1 MSIPASYDQ
10 NIKRLFVERMSFA
23 LKTDD
28 DFGVDSMA
36 YFTDGAS
43 ESVRI
48 RFKNGITK
56 NVNVTGFSTRGI
68 WADLLRRV

>member
-1 MSIPASYDQ
+1 MSIPPSYDQ
-10 NIKRLFVERMSFA
+10 DIKRQFVERIGFA

-28 DFGVDSMA
+28 DFGVESMR
-36 YFTDGAS
+36 YITDGAG

-56 NVNVTGFSTRGI
+56 NVNVTGFSNRGI
-68 WADLLRRV
+68 WADLIRRV